1 MTTDNG
7 DKASGPCAGLR
18 VLEFATMVAGPFAG
32 QMLADLGAEVIKIEP
47 ISGDP
52 MRKGHPQHQ
61 GVSAGFALFNGS
73 KRSMCIDLKSPSGQA
88 LARELA
94 LTADVL
100 IENFRPGVMEQL
112 GLGHDGLCQTNAK
125 LIYAS
130 INGFG
135 VDGPYAARPAYDH
148 VVQALSGTM
157 PSIGSPDKPEPV
169 RNSVVDKITAATAAQ
184 AILAALVHRE
194 RTGGKGQRVCV
205 SLLDSYAAF
214 MLPDLMV
221 NHYFQTPGIGAHALP
236 NTYFPIR
243 TLDGHVMGHIFTDE
257 QFRNL
262 CRMFGRLDLIDDPR
276 FAGVKERR
284 DHCEAMWDE
293 IRCSA
298 QRIDTATIETLAEKY
313 SVPLGRVNDLPG
325 FFADPQVLHNGTY
338 SDDDDPLLGK
348 MRQLRSP
355 IRFELTP
362 AASRGRP
369 PLLGEDTSE
378 LLTSLGKTKTQIDKA
393 FAGHVVAGRMDEA
406 DAAGKSAAGART

>member
-1 MTTDNG
+1 MTTENG
-7 DKASGPCAGLR
+7 DKAPGPCAGLR

-61 GVSAGFALFNGS
+61 GVAAGFALFNGG

-100 IENFRPGVMEQL
+100 IENFRPGVMD
-112 GLGHDGLCQTNAK
+112 GFRLGHETLCQANAR

-157 PSIGSPDKPEPV
+157 PGIGSQDQPEPV

-194 RTGGKGQRVCV
+194 RNGGKGQRVCV
-205 SLLDSYAAF
+205 SLLDAYAAF

-221 NHYFQTPGIGAHALP
+221 NHYFQTPSIGARALP

-243 TLDGHVMGHIFTDE
+243 TSDGHVMVHIFTDE

-262 CRMFGRLDLIDDPR
+262 CRMFDRLDLIDDPR

-293 IRCSA
+293 IRHSA
-298 QRIDTATIETLAEKY
+298 RRLDTATVEQLAEKH
-313 SVPLGRVNDLPG
+313 SVPLGRVNDLAG
-325 FFADPQVLHNGTY
+325 FFADPQVRHNGTY
-338 SDDDDPLLGK
+338 SDDDDPLLGRV
-348 MRQLRSP
+348 RQLRSP
-355 IRFELTP
+355 IRLALTP
-362 AASRGRP
+362 AASRRRP
-369 PLLGEDTSE
+369 PLLGEDTSA
-378 LLTSLGKTKTQIDKA
+378 LLAGLGKTATQINQA
-393 FAGHVVAGRMDEA
+393 FASRVVAGRMDEA
-406 DAAGKSAAGART
+406 DAAGKSAVGAQA